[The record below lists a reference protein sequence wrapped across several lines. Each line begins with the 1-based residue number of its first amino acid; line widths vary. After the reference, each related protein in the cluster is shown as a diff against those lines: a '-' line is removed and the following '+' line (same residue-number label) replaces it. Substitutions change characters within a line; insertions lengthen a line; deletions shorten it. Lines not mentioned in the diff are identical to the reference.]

1 MTKEIM
7 DYERCRKEFIRKV
20 DVDKEK
26 IKSMIKMANI
36 EQGLIAEVKLDSN
49 SASKLVKDYYE
60 IIKELLIALML
71 SCGLKSDNHECLISF
86 FHTKYPNYEFE
97 ANAMHDLKNVRNRV
111 SYDGYFVDEDY
122 IKKNKLEFNHII
134 DLLKKLID
142 DVPNMGQ

>member
-86 FHTKYPNYEFE
+86 F
-97 ANAMHDLKNVRNRV
+97 
-111 SYDGYFVDEDY
+111 
-122 IKKNKLEFNHII
+122 KNKF
-134 DLLKKLID
+134 
-142 DVPNMGQ
+142 